1 VTDAPKRPC
10 SAAEAVQRAR
20 ELLAS
25 PLNASAAYVLG
36 GGDYRPGWTSPW
48 TTHGSLH
55 GGDCRVAFLWCYRV
69 PASRPGYNHGAWATV
84 SDCVNYNSLIED
96 SDHAQDLVVPA
107 LGAPQEGDILA
118 YPTIHLDGKTF
129 IGHGAIV
136 IGVSRA
142 VGWDPGRP
150 QFHLLDIMQ
159 VKGGEGRRPA
169 AVATDGSV
177 FDHHSELWPKP
188 QHCAR
193 LLRVKP

>member
-1 VTDAPKRPC
+1 V
-10 SAAEAVQRAR
+10 RAR
-20 ELLAS
+20 LLLQS
-25 PLNASAAYVLG
+25 PLNASAGYVLG
-36 GGDYRPGWTSPW
+36 GGDYREDWTTPW

-55 GGDCRVAFLWCYRV
+55 GGDCRVAFLWCYKV
-69 PASRPGYNHGAWATV
+69 PADRPGYNHGAWATV

-96 SDHAQDLVVPA
+96 SEHAQDLVVPA
-107 LGAPQEGDILA
+107 LGAPHEGDILA
-118 YPTIHLDGKTF
+118 YPTIEIVTHEGGVAVEHKF

-142 VGWDPGRP
+142 VGWDPGKP

-159 VKGGEGRRPA
+159 VCGPSGRRPA
-169 AVATDGSV
+169 AIATDGAV
-177 FDHHSELWPKP
+177 FDRHSEIWPKP